1 MVLRILLIDDN
12 PDDRLLAIRELNRAF
27 DDLIIEQ
34 VAEAS
39 AYDLAIAAGSFD
51 LVVTDYKLRWNDG
64 ISVLRAIKARYP
76 TIPVV
81 MFTNSGNEEVA
92 VEAMKAGLDDYVM
105 KSPKHYFRLPIAV
118 RSALKQA
125 RDRTAL
131 KQAETRY
138 SELFERVPVGLY
150 RITPEGQILEA
161 NAALVQLLGYANQQA
176 LLEVKSLS
184 LHMDAEVM
192 QQWREQIERDDVL
205 GDFETQLRTHDNRII
220 WVLHNAKAIRNAEG
234 KVCYYEGA
242 IEDMTERK
250 QVEQQRQALLAR
262 EQAARAAAEAA
273 SRMKDEFLATL
284 SHELRTPLNAILGWA
299 TLLRTRKFNADAAA
313 RALEI
318 IERNAKAQTQM
329 IEDLLD
335 ISRIIRGNLRLSFH
349 PVNLISVLNAAIDVM
364 KPAATAKNI
373 SLELLLEPSILEPGK
388 LGEMGELR
396 EMGEMARKSLPK
408 YKIQNPGIELPLTN
422 DRTPLATDYSLLVLG
437 DANRLQQVFW
447 NLLTNAIKFTA
458 NGGKVEVRLSVVMA
472 NSNEPPITDYQLP
485 ITSYAQIQ
493 VADTGQGIAP
503 EFLPYVFDYFRQAD
517 SSSTRSQGGLGLGL
531 AIVRQ
536 LVEIHGGNVCAE
548 SLGDGLGATF
558 TVKIPLV
565 ETAGRSEGAGEAEGE
580 KPLATDLLPLDGV
593 RVLVVED
600 EVDTCELMKILLEQ
614 CGAKVA
620 AVSSAAQAK
629 QAIAHLEPDEPDI
642 IISDIAMPEED
653 GYQLMRQ
660 LRSQGKQ
667 MPAIALT
674 AYARDSDV
682 QTAIAAG
689 FQHHLSKPIEPDALI
704 ALVAELV
711 GRK

>member
-34 VAEAS
+34 IAEAPT
-39 AYDLAIAAGSFD
+39 YELAIAAGSFD

-81 MFTNSGNEEVA
+81 MFTNSGDEEVA

-118 RSALKQA
+118 RSALKRA
-125 RDRTAL
+125 SDRTAL

-161 NAALVQLLGYANQQA
+161 NAALVQLLGYANSEA
-176 LLEVKSLS
+176 LLEAKSLS
-184 LHMDAEVM
+184 LHMDPEVM

-242 IEDMTERK
+242 IEDITERK
-250 QVEQQRQALLAR
+250 QVEQERQALLAR

-299 TLLRTRKFNADAAA
+299 TLLRARKFNADATA

-318 IERNAKAQTQM
+318 IERNAKAQAQM

-335 ISRIIRGNLRLSFH
+335 ISRIIRGNLRLSFQ

-373 SLELLLEPSILEPGK
+373 SLELLLEPSIFG
-388 LGEMGELR
+388 LGEMGGQGDKGTR
-396 EMGEMARKSLPK
+396 GQGECTILSL
-408 YKIQNPGIELPLTN
+408 TT
-422 DRTPLATDYSLLVLG
+422 DRTPLASDYSLLVLG

-458 NGGKVEVRLSVVMA
+458 NGGKVKVCVSVVMG
-472 NSNEPPITDYQLP
+472 NSNEQPISDYQLL

-503 EFLPYVFDYFRQAD
+503 EFLPYVFDHFRQAD

-558 TVKIPLV
+558 TVKLPLV
-565 ETAGRSEGAGEAEGE
+565 EEKSQKSEVRSQEE
-580 KPLATDLLPLDGV
+580 KSASDSCLLTPGSYLLDGL

-600 EVDTCELMKILLEQ
+600 EVDTRDLMKILLEQ

-629 QAIAHLEPDEPDI
+629 QAIADLEPDEPDI
-642 IISDIAMPEED
+642 MISDIAMPEED

>member
-27 DDLIIEQ
+27 DDLIIEEI
-34 VAEAS
+34 AEAPV
-39 AYDLAIAAGSFD
+39 YELAIAAGSFD

-64 ISVLRAIKARYP
+64 ISVLRAIKACYP

-81 MFTNSGNEEVA
+81 MFTNSGDEEVA
-92 VEAMKAGLDDYVM
+92 VEAMKAGLNDYVI

-125 RDRTAL
+125 RDRTAR

-161 NAALVQLLGYANQQA
+161 NAALVQLLGYANSEA
-176 LLEVKSLS
+176 LLETKSLS

-192 QQWREQIERDDVL
+192 QQWRERIERDDLV

-242 IEDMTERK
+242 IENITERK
-250 QVEQQRQALLAR
+250 QMEQERQALLAC

-299 TLLRTRKFNADAAA
+299 TLLRTRKFNADATA

-318 IERNAKAQTQM
+318 IERNAKAQAQM

-335 ISRIIRGNLRLSFH
+335 ISRIIRGKLRLSFH

-373 SLELLLEPSILEPGK
+373 SLELLLEPSILEM
-388 LGEMGELR
+388 GEMGKAGGTRGL
-396 EMGEMARKSLPK
+396 GDFSILSLTTDR
-408 YKIQNPGIELPLTN
+408 GLLT
-422 DRTPLATDYSLLVLG
+422 TDDSLLVLG

-458 NGGKVEVRLSVVMA
+458 NGGKVEVRVSVVMG
-472 NSNEPPITDYQLP
+472 NSNEPSITDYQLP

-493 VADTGQGIAP
+493 VADTGQGITP

-536 LVEIHGGNVCAE
+536 LVEIHGGTVCAE
-548 SLGDGLGATF
+548 SQGDGLGATF

-565 ETAGRSEGAGEAEGE
+565 ETAEEAVEAEGE

-593 RVLVVED
+593 RILVVED
-600 EVDTCELMKILLEQ
+600 EVDTRELMKILLEE

-620 AVSSAAQAK
+620 AASSAAQAK
-629 QAIAHLEPDEPDI
+629 QAIADLEPDEPDI
-642 IISDIAMPEED
+642 MISDIAMPEED

-660 LRSQGKQ
+660 LRAQGKQ

-682 QTAIAAG
+682 QIAIAAG

>member
-34 VAEAS
+34 IAEAS
-39 AYDLAIAAGSFD
+39 AYELAIAAGSFD

-64 ISVLRAIKARYP
+64 ISVLRAIKARYS
-76 TIPVV
+76 TVPVV
-81 MFTNSGNEEVA
+81 MFTNSGDEEVA
-92 VEAMKAGLDDYVM
+92 VEAMKAGLDDYVI

-118 RSALKQA
+118 RSALKRA

-161 NAALVQLLGYANQQA
+161 NAALVQLLGYANQQT
-176 LLEVKSLS
+176 LLEVKSLN
-184 LHMDAEVM
+184 LHMGAEVL
-192 QQWREQIERDDVL
+192 QQWRERIERDDVL

-220 WVLHNAKAIRNAEG
+220 WALHNAKAIRNDEG

-242 IEDMTERK
+242 IEEITERK
-250 QVEQQRQALLAR
+250 QVEQERQALLAR

-373 SLELLLEPSILEPGK
+373 SLELLLEPSILELGK
-388 LGEMGELR
+388 LG

-408 YKIQNPGIELPLTN
+408 YKIQNPGIELPLTT
-422 DRTPLATDYSLLVLG
+422 DRTLLATDYSLLVLG

-458 NGGKVEVRLSVVMA
+458 NGGRVEVRLSVVMG
-472 NSNEPPITDYQLP
+472 NSNEQPISNRQLP
-485 ITSYAQIQ
+485 ITSFAQIQ

-536 LVEIHGGNVCAE
+536 LVEIHGGTVCAE
-548 SLGDGLGATF
+548 SQGDGLGATF

-565 ETAGRSEGAGEAEGE
+565 ETAGEAEVAGGAEGE

-600 EVDTCELMKILLEQ
+600 EVDTRELMKILLEQ

-629 QAIAHLEPDEPDI
+629 QAIACLEPDEPDI